1 MFGYSGTVKR
11 DRARPTDF
19 ILGKSLRFA
28 LQKSAKR
35 SAACE
40 SEPPRPSKVAVFQD
54 KRRDRTEAHR
64 TDSSHRL
71 RLHCSKDQVLRAQT
85 RP

>member
-35 SAACE
+35 SAAGE
-40 SEPPRPSKVAVFQD
+40 SKPPQPSKVLVYQD
-54 KRRDRTEAHR
+54 KRRD
-64 TDSSHRL
+64 
-71 RLHCSKDQVLRAQT
+71 
-85 RP
+85 

>member
-35 SAACE
+35 AAAGE
-40 SEPPRPSKVAVFQD
+40 SKPPRPSKVLLYQD
-54 KRRDRTEAHR
+54 
-64 TDSSHRL
+64 
-71 RLHCSKDQVLRAQT
+71 
-85 RP
+85 